1 MPSRRFAAVTAAW
14 AACLLSFASG
24 LAGMPLPVPAPLR
37 LAAAFICSLLL
48 PGAVL
53 AGRLP
58 LVQAAPVWAACS
70 LAVLCVGTI
79 AAVELHLPAT
89 AVGWGI
95 VALGAGGLASGRLAR
110 AIDPV
115 RRAEDPA
122 LTFLAVALGSGV
134 AFVLWG
140 VSGFVNVE
148 PLIEDAL
155 HLTVVRKVAENPA
168 LALDNLFYVAGNPT
182 TYLYPPYHLL
192 LALIARGSMLDPVA
206 VYAEVRPL
214 MFALTGATLAATVSL
229 LRPARGAVALSWV
242 LASLLVLTNTG
253 GQLAV
258 HHRDDWAWCAQ
269 LAPLSHPADFGLS
282 LMLPIMLFTAAR
294 YLLGTGGI
302 APVVCILGA
311 GLLIH
316 TRETLQA
323 LTLLGFLGTA
333 VVVFRRRDRALL
345 VRLAILFA
353 VTIAMGL
360 TYKAVHSARSAE
372 VVAWEAGGRAAVL
385 AAIAE
390 PLHKPLDW
398 LMPKDPQDPL
408 LFRPLYFVPVCL
420 SPFLLI
426 RRDFWALL
434 TGSAL
439 AGAVALMGI
448 PLVSWLYVR
457 FTYSE
462 MLVVPTRYL
471 FYPALLAVVLMTC
484 EVFGLL
490 RRRPGLWPVVAV
502 GGVLFWRFLAPALG
516 SLAAGHPQVF
526 VGAVLLGVAAAAAWR
541 WRGTWAPVAVVEAP
555 EDSQQGTALGLALA
569 ACLGLAVLATPPNIW
584 SQLERHSVVAPP
596 HRIQDWYRGTPS
608 GMKLPW
614 EMLAEVRERVPGQSV
629 VLAPYDLG
637 HTLPVMSNVYVVTS
651 GAGWSSDL
659 TGFLEAA
666 LAAQGQSERL
676 PPGWSHEEERER
688 TRLFHEVLEEGG
700 PVFSSAWTREQS
712 LRFMG
717 DLRVDHLLFPRHDY
731 PELEEWVRRDPHF
744 EIVSE
749 RAGWLLARFRP

>member
-1 MPSRRFAAVTAAW
+1 MPSPRFAAVTAAW
-14 AACLLSFASG
+14 AACLLSYASG
-24 LAGMPLPVPAPLR
+24 LAGMPLPLPAPLR

-95 VALGAGGLASGRLAR
+95 VALGAGGLVSGRLAR
-110 AIDPV
+110 AVDPV
-115 RRAEDPA
+115 RRPEDPA
-122 LTFLAVALGSGV
+122 LTFLAVALGTGV

-229 LRPARGAVALSWV
+229 LRPARGAVALSWI
-242 LASLLVLTNTG
+242 LSSLLVLTNTG

-282 LMLPIMLFTAAR
+282 LMLPVMLFTAVR
-294 YLLGTGGI
+294 YLLGAGGP
-302 APVVCILGA
+302 APALCVLGA

-333 VVVFRRRDRALL
+333 LVVFRRVDRPLL
-345 VRLAILFA
+345 VRLAILIA
-353 VTIAMGL
+353 LTVAMGL
-360 TYKAVHSARSAE
+360 AYKAVHGARSAE
-372 VVAWEAGGRAAVL
+372 VVAWEAGGRAVVL
-385 AAIAE
+385 ATIAE

-398 LMPKDPQDPL
+398 VLPRDPQDPL
-408 LFRPLYFVPVCL
+408 LFRPLYFIPVCL
-420 SPFLLI
+420 CPFLLI

-448 PLVSWLYVR
+448 PLVSWLFVR

-471 FYPALLAVVLMTC
+471 FYPALLAVVFLTC
-484 EVFGLL
+484 ETFGLL
-490 RRRPGLWPVVAV
+490 RRRPGLWPAVAV
-502 GGVLFWRFLAPALG
+502 GGVLLWRFLAPALG

-526 VGAVLLGVAAAAAWR
+526 VGAVLLGVAAAAVWR
-541 WRGTWAPVAVVEAP
+541 WRGAWAPVAVVEAP
-555 EDSQQGTALGLALA
+555 EDFRKSTALGLALA
-569 ACLGLAVLATPPNIW
+569 ALSRSGRPGDSP
-584 SQLERHSVVAPP
+584 QPLEPTGAPF
-596 HRIQDWYRGTPS
+596 S
-608 GMKLPW
+608 G
-614 EMLAEVRERVPGQSV
+614 
-629 VLAPYDLG
+629 
-637 HTLPVMSNVYVVTS
+637 
-651 GAGWSSDL
+651 GAGP
-659 TGFLEAA
+659 TG
-666 LAAQGQSERL
+666 S
-676 PPGWSHEEERER
+676 R
-688 TRLFHEVLEEGG
+688 TGIGAH
-700 PVFSSAWTREQS
+700 
-712 LRFMG
+712 
-717 DLRVDHLLFPRHDY
+717 HL
-731 PELEEWVRRDPHF
+731 
-744 EIVSE
+744 
-749 RAGWLLARFRP
+749 G

>member
-14 AACLLSFASG
+14 AACLFSFASG

-95 VALGAGGLASGRLAR
+95 VALGAGGLVSGRLAR
-110 AIDPV
+110 AVEEV
-115 RRAEDPA
+115 RRPDDPT
-122 LTFLAVALGSGV
+122 LTLLAVALGSGV

-333 VVVFRRRDRALL
+333 VVVFRRMDRALL

-420 SPFLLI
+420 CPFLLI

-526 VGAVLLGVAAAAAWR
+526 VGAVLLGVAAAAVWR
-541 WRGTWAPVAVVEAP
+541 WRGTWAPVAVVEEP
-555 EDSQQGTALGLALA
+555 EDSRQGT
-569 ACLGLAVLATPPNIW
+569 
-584 SQLERHSVVAPP
+584 
-596 HRIQDWYRGTPS
+596 
-608 GMKLPW
+608 
-614 EMLAEVRERVPGQSV
+614 
-629 VLAPYDLG
+629 
-637 HTLPVMSNVYVVTS
+637 TS
-651 GAGWSSDL
+651 GANWSATRWWRHP
-659 TGFLEAA
+659 TGSRTGTGA
-666 LAAQGQSERL
+666 LR
-676 PPGWSHEEERER
+676 PG
-688 TRLFHEVLEEGG
+688 
-700 PVFSSAWTREQS
+700 
-712 LRFMG
+712 
-717 DLRVDHLLFPRHDY
+717 
-731 PELEEWVRRDPHF
+731 
-744 EIVSE
+744 
-749 RAGWLLARFRP
+749 